1 MYFTENDLRAAVAAG
16 VLEDNRLN
24 RLIEFLSTRQ
34 SASPPAGA
42 APRFDLAHL
51 FWYAGALIVI
61 TAMGLFSTLAFS
73 AMGGSA
79 LTVTALVYAAAF
91 TAAGHYLWHSKNLRV
106 PGGLLIAIAVSM
118 APLAVYGIQ
127 DALGLWGTFGRPGTV
142 HDFYVWIKG
151 SWVFMEVAAIVV
163 GAIAL
168 WRYPF
173 PFIVM
178 IIAFALWFMS
188 MDLTPWIFGR
198 AEFSWDERRIV
209 SLWFGLAVLVAAFIV
224 DRKPRDGDYGFW
236 LHLFGLLA
244 FWGGLSLSS
253 SGSELGKLVLLPP
266 QCRAAPALGRAGAA
280 GLCGVRH
287 AWHRG
292 LPRPPRAHRVQRFDA
307 VPVCA
312 LVDRRGGDRGGIALS
327 PPSGGHHGVGRGKV
341 AGVDAAAAERTLT
354 FPP

>member
-1 MYFTENDLRAAVAAG
+1 MHFTETDLRAAVAAG
-16 VLEDNRLN
+16 ALEDNRLN

-34 SASPPAGA
+34 SASPPASA

-61 TAMGLFSTLAFS
+61 AAMGLFSTLAFS

-253 SGSELGKLVLLPP
+253 SGSELGKLVYCLLNVGLLLLSVVLARRVYAVFGTLGIAGYLGHLAHTVFKDSMLFPF
-266 QCRAAPALGRAGAA
+266 ALSLIGVAVIAA
-280 GLCGVRH
+280 GLLYHRH
-287 AWHRG
+287 QAAITAWVEAK
-292 LPRPPRAHRVQRFDA
+292 LPAWMRPPPNAR
-307 VPVCA
+307 
-312 LVDRRGGDRGGIALS
+312 
-327 PPSGGHHGVGRGKV
+327 
-341 AGVDAAAAERTLT
+341 
-354 FPP
+354 